1 MKLKRDTTMKHQK
14 LLTPFLT
21 ATALFW
27 AQPAATYAMQP
38 VNSVPASYDETLLW
52 TDTPLDSPPRT
63 KAIMSTCNFPY
74 SEPVEGEIAVVG
86 QAIDSD
92 RERVK
97 VLNAFKGTDVSVGGS
112 SATLGASLVRNY
124 EQIYEKTSLKKGGN
138 FGIGPFKFGRSR
150 EYVTEVTKKK
160 YAATFFVTFE
170 VNLPNG
176 KWNVDSSGGSP
187 LTPYAQSL
195 LSNPCQFKQ
204 VFGDSFIFQ
213 TQRGARVYVAI
224 NIAFSSQEN
233 LNSFTSSTDAGF
245 SVNISQ
251 QLISAIC
258 SACSVAGSF
267 TIPAFNLSAAFS
279 NASGNLSSSVKRDGT
294 ISLIAMQFGG
304 DATRL
309 PQILG
314 TNGDVALMACSLD
327 NLGACDTAFSNVL
340 AYLATTAFADGIRNY
355 PEIIGYLQ
363 RNYWEVDPS
372 IQLINEVTPAV
383 TQARNRLAENLLM
396 REQDLRAINST
407 LATTLM
413 PGHRQQLTELKAEL
427 EQDVEDLI
435 TAGFTCFSDVMN
447 CVTNANSLLA
457 ELRGYDRSIVNPNPA
472 DGLVAYYPFNTN
484 ALDASGNGNNG
495 TVYGATLTADRF
507 GNANSAYSFN
517 GTNNYIDTTLPT
529 IDTTSGHQNT
539 VAFWMNWNGNQNVM
553 PFGFNLYSLY
563 LYDGYF
569 AFNTYNNDI
578 RGISSSGLSNNWT
591 FITAIFNNGDSTL
604 NLLYTDGSNRTL
616 TQVQG
621 SPIARNVSTNARIG
635 MLLHENRYYFG
646 GKIDDVRI
654 YNRALSAA
662 EVQQLYAATNTNN
675 NQPPLALF
683 TTSAVQGTGTLT
695 VQLNAT
701 AANDADGTI
710 TNYAWTS
717 SAGHTASAATASMN
731 FTAPGNY
738 TITLKVTDN
747 QGTTSQASKTVSVA
761 LRAPVLS
768 VIAGNGQVTL
778 NWAAVPGV
786 TSYNVYQ
793 GNAVGAES
801 ATPVKTLVTGTSVA
815 ITGLTNGST
824 YYFQISAVNTQGMS
838 ALSNEASAKPTTALA
853 DLVVTSVTLNPAA
866 PVANSNFSAMVTVK
880 NQGAGAGT
888 GGQLRLWL
896 NQSTA
901 QACAASGGDK
911 VLSVGMLTAGASQT
925 VTFTGLTAG
934 TSASKTLRLLVDA
947 TCATTEANET
957 NNQFTQTY
965 RVSSGQPDFVITA
978 LTLTPATPVAN
989 ATFNL
994 AVTVKNQGT
1003 IAADGGYL
1011 DVWTNQTTAPTC
1023 GTDGNAWL
1031 DVGSVAAGAAKTLNF
1046 TALAAGRA
1054 GAKTLR
1060 AFVDSWCAAV
1070 ETNEVNNQMS
1080 KSYTVQ

>member
-1 MKLKRDTTMKHQK
+1 MKHLK
-14 LLTPFLT
+14 LLVPFLT
-21 ATALFW
+21 TMALFL
-27 AQPAATYAMQP
+27 AQPAATYAVEP
-38 VNSVPASYDETLLW
+38 LNAVPAVYDETLLW
-52 TDTPLDSPPRT
+52 TDTQLDSPPRT

-112 SATLGASLVRNY
+112 TAILGASLVRSY
-124 EQIYEKTSLKKGGN
+124 EEIYEKTSIKKGGN

-150 EYVTEVTKKK
+150 QYVTEVTKKQ
-160 YAATFFVTFE
+160 YAANFMLTFE
-170 VNLPNG
+170 VQLPNG

-187 LTPYAQSL
+187 LTDYARSL

-224 NIAFSSQEN
+224 NIAFSSQAN

-245 SVNISQ
+245 TAKISQ
-251 QLISAIC
+251 FVVNFC
-258 SACSVAGSF
+258 SACGTASNF

-327 NLGACDTAFSNVL
+327 NLSACDTAFSNVL

-383 TQARNRLAENLLM
+383 TQARNRLAENLLV
-396 REQDLRAINST
+396 REQDLRSINST

-427 EQDVEDLI
+427 EQNIEDLI

-457 ELRGYDRSIVNPNPA
+457 ELRGYDRNIVNPNPA

-484 ALDASGNGNNG
+484 ALDASGNGNHG

-517 GTNNYIDTTLPT
+517 GTNNYIDTNLPT
-529 IDTTSGHQNT
+529 IDITSGHQNT
-539 VAFWMNWNGNQNVM
+539 IAFWMYWDGLEGSIGKLPMSFDYRYNLWLVGGT
-553 PFGFNLYSLY
+553 FGFNTGNGDVY
-563 LYDGYF
+563 
-569 AFNTYNNDI
+569 
-578 RGISSSGLSNNWT
+578 GISSSGLANQWVHVVAVFT
-591 FITAIFNNGDSTL
+591 NG
-604 NLLYTDGSNRTL
+604 NL
-616 TQVQG
+616 TQNTLYING
-621 SPIARNVSTNARIG
+621 ASPSLSQLISSPLAQSVTRYMRIG
-635 MLLHENRYYFG
+635 CFVENIIHCFG

-654 YNRALSAA
+654 YNRALSAT

-710 TNYAWTS
+710 TNYAWSS

-747 QGTTSQASKTVSVA
+747 QGATSQASKTVSVA
-761 LRAPVLS
+761 LRAPVLNA
-768 VIAGNGQVTL
+768 IAGNSQVTL
-778 NWAAVPGV
+778 NWAAVPGA

-824 YYFQISAVNTQGMS
+824 YYFKITAVNAQGMS
-838 ALSNEASAKPTTALA
+838 ALSNEVSAKPTAALA

-866 PVANSNFSAMVTVK
+866 PVTNGTFSAAVTVK

-925 VTFTGLTAG
+925 VTFTGLAAG

-947 TCATTEANET
+947 ACATTEANET

-1011 DVWTNQTTAPTC
+1011 DVWANQITVPSC
-1023 GTDGNAWL
+1023 GTDGNKWAE
-1031 DVGSVAAGAAKTLNF
+1031 VGSVAAGATKTLNF

-1060 AFVDSWCAAV
+1060 AFLDSWCSAT
-1070 ETNEVNNQMS
+1070 ESNEVNNQMT